1 MTTTIALSEL
11 RPPVPCAAW
20 SPPSGPIE
28 GEIGRRVASLAPAEL
43 RLECRRAGIAPAG
56 LADEA
61 LRARLV
67 ARLCEP
73 D

>member
-1 MTTTIALSEL
+1 MTTTITRCGL
-11 RPPVPCAAW
+11 RPAVPCAAW
-20 SPPSGPIE
+20 SPPSGPVE
-28 GEIGRRVASLAPAEL
+28 GEIGRRVESLAPAEL
-43 RLECRRAGIAPAG
+43 RLECRRAGIPPAD
-56 LADEA
+56 LADEI